1 MRYLLPLA
9 IIWAIVWAMMV
20 CLNASPADKPEGW
33 GPVESLVGDWTGEGG
48 GGPGQGSGTF
58 SFKPDLQG
66 KILVR
71 KNRAEYP
78 AAKERA
84 AFVHDDL
91 MVVYRDTP
99 KAALRAIYFDSEG
112 HTIRYEVQAAPDGG
126 EVVFVSASEASAPRY
141 RLTYTRVEQNRL
153 KIKFEIA
160 PPGHPEQFATYFEA
174 SARRAAN

>member
-9 IIWAIVWAMMV
+9 IVWAMMA
-20 CLNASPADKPEGW
+20 CLNASPADKPSGW

-48 GGPGQGSGTF
+48 GGPGQGSGSF

-78 AAKERA
+78 ATKERA

-99 KAALRAIYFDSEG
+99 EAGLRAIYFDSEG

-126 EVVFVSASEASAPRY
+126 VVFASAAEPGAPRY
-141 RLTYTRVEQNRL
+141 KLTYTRVEQDHL

-160 PPGHPEQFATYFEA
+160 PPGKPEQFATYIEA
-174 SARRAAN
+174 RARRAGE

>member
-9 IIWAIVWAMMV
+9 SVVMA
-20 CLNASPADKPEGW
+20 CLASAADRPGDW
-33 GPVESLVGDWTGEGG
+33 GPLESLVGDWTGEGS
-48 GGPGQGSGTF
+48 GGPGQGSGSF

-71 KNRAEYP
+71 KNRAAYP
-78 AAKERA
+78 ATKERA

-99 KAALRAIYFDSEG
+99 EAGLHAIYFDSEG
-112 HTIRYEVQAAPDGG
+112 HTIRYEVQAAADGG
-126 EVVFVSASEASAPRY
+126 AVVFVSGAEAAAPRY
-141 RLTYTRVEQNRL
+141 RLTYTRVERNRL

-160 PPGHPEQFATYFEA
+160 PPGHPEQFATYIEA
-174 SARRAAN
+174 GARRAAE

>member
-9 IIWAIVWAMMV
+9 MLV
-20 CLNASPADKPEGW
+20 CLDATPAGKPAGW
-33 GPVESLVGDWTGEGG
+33 GPVEYLVGDWTGEGG
-48 GGPGQGSGTF
+48 GAPGQGSGLF

-71 KNRAEYP
+71 KNHAEYP
-78 AAKERA
+78 ATKDHA

-99 KAALRAIYFDSEG
+99 EAAPRAIYFDSEG
-112 HTIRYEVQAAPDGG
+112 HTIRYDVQAPADGG
-126 EVVFVSASEASAPRY
+126 EVVFVSGPEASAPRY
-141 RLTYTRVEQNRL
+141 RLTYARAGQDRV

-160 PPGHPEQFATYFEA
+160 PPGHPEQFATYIEA
-174 SARRAAN
+174 SAHRAGK